1 MTPASEADGL
11 RAVRGR
17 SLAGRGVWLCGGS
30 HHHTSPTCA
39 PHSHN
44 HLNPD
49 HHQTTRPSPKPRRI
63 VHTSLRPTTALRPR
77 KAVLLINCERRHFR
91 ICFLRHVLLPWP
103 TPTRIEHLA
112 IVVTL
117 QLPPLSGKPLFALAS
132 AHKHRPWRKRGTA
145 GPVLPIYDR
154 DPKRSATNGCSAF
167 RRRLSAHGHLP
178 ENSASIRQRLRFSPN
193 RYPADHRRSLTSSI
207 TYELSDLGPGL

>member
-11 RAVRGR
+11 RAVRRR
-17 SLAGRGVWLCGGS
+17 SLAGRGVWLCGGT

-77 KAVLLINCERRHFR
+77 KAVLLINFERRYFR
-91 ICFLRHVLLPWP
+91 ICFLRHVPLPWP

-112 IVVTL
+112 IVTL

-154 DPKRSATNGCSAF
+154 DPKRSATTVAQ
-167 RRRLSAHGHLP
+167 LSADGFLP
-178 ENSASIRQRLRFSPN
+178 TAIFRKTQRPYGRGSDSRPTATQ
-193 RYPADHRRSLTSSI
+193 PTTED
-207 TYELSDLGPGL
+207 LSRAV